1 MPVGWGW
8 RLTAPANSS
17 GTKGQIWWQP
27 HTSHLANCAQLSQE
41 LRLVSRGD
49 CASMPSDCLREPR
62 WGGQKFP
69 AARFVQ
75 SRHSPLREE
84 RRGLWL
90 KVWCLRCWLPFLPL
104 PRFCSRQVARNPRG
118 CSGANATQLPL
129 PTTSV
134 CTGAGWT
141 NAVQAARP
149 FGVTESPCAC
159 PRPWKGLSP
168 VFTPF
173 DF

>member
-49 CASMPSDCLREPR
+49 SSSMPSDCLREPR

-90 KVWCLRCWLPFLPL
+90 KVWCLRCWFPFLPL
-104 PRFCSRQVARNPRG
+104 PRFCSRQVARNPRAALEQTPRSYRSPPPRSAPG
-118 CSGANATQLPL
+118 LAG
-129 PTTSV
+129 PTLS
-134 CTGAGWT
+134 
-141 NAVQAARP
+141 
-149 FGVTESPCAC
+149 
-159 PRPWKGLSP
+159 KLLGLLW
-168 VFTPF
+168 
-173 DF
+173 